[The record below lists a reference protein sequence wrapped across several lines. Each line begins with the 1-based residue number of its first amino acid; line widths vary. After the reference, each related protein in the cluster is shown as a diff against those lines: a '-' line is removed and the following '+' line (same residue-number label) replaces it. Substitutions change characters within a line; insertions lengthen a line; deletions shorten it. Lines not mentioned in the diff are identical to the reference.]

1 MVKYSSSYKLFVR
14 RPDRIR
20 AEIQTDRG
28 KRRFLYD
35 GKTINI
41 LDMMEN
47 VYMSTNVPP
56 DIDAA
61 MDYAM
66 EKYDVTVPIVDLIF
80 SDPYAILTEN
90 VWSGFYVGKNYVQG
104 VICHQ
109 LAFSQELIDWQIW
122 IEDSVSP
129 VPRKLVIT
137 YKQLEG
143 SPQYISYL
151 SNWDF
156 NPRLPDMVFEFVPP
170 VNARKVDVITPATQ
184 PPGEER
190 K

>member
-1 MVKYSSSYKLFVR
+1 
-14 RPDRIR
+14 
-20 AEIQTDRG
+20 
-28 KRRFLYD
+28 
-35 GKTINI
+35 
-41 LDMMEN
+41 MMEN